1 MSKHFLIKQDFYA
14 IATQEDLDLLI
25 DENMKLLHKCISIA
39 VSEAAGYLSVKYNIS
54 KIMPDV
60 KIFSDEEG
68 VEYVK
73 GDIISIPESEF
84 NDIYTVTSD
93 KWIPSLD
100 EPSPDFESNT
110 ILDDPRDQK
119 LVEVVTTIAL
129 YHLHKRLSPNNI
141 PDFRKKEYDG
151 DNDMYTMSAIKWLML
166 VRNGDI
172 TPDGWK
178 LRTTEEQF
186 EEETGVEPMFDIDGD
201 DAAEGMMWGGSNL
214 YEYSLNG
221 YEWNR
226 NVHLHIPKPKD
237 EEEEE
242 DQGSDPD
249 EYPQV
254 PDGGWTI
261 PLDPQPLP

>member
-1 MSKHFLIKQDFYA
+1 MSKHFLIKQDFYS

-25 DENMKLLHKCISIA
+25 DENMKILHKCISIA
-39 VSEAAGYLSVKYNIS
+39 VSEAAGYLSVKYDIN
-54 KIMPDV
+54 KIMPDI

-68 VEYVK
+68 VQYVK
-73 GDIISIPESEF
+73 GDLIAIPESEF
-84 NDIYTVTSD
+84 NDIYTVTSN
-93 KWIPSLD
+93 KWIPSED
-100 EPSPDFESNT
+100 EPAPDFESNT
-110 ILDDPRDQK
+110 VLDDPRDQK

-141 PDFRKKEYDG
+141 PEFRKKEYDG
-151 DNDMYTMSAIKWLML
+151 DNDVYTMSAIKWLML

-172 TPDGWK
+172 TPNGWK

-186 EEETGVEPMFDIDGD
+186 EEETGVEPLFDIDGD

-226 NVHLHIPKPKD
+226 NVHLHIPKPK
-237 EEEEE
+237 EEEE
-242 DQGSDPD
+242 DQGSDT
-249 EYPQV
+249 EEGYPQV
-254 PDGGWTI
+254 PDGGWVI

>member
-25 DENMKLLHKCISIA
+25 DENMKILHKCISIA
-39 VSEAAGYLSVKYNIS
+39 VSEAAGYLSVKYDIN
-54 KIMPDV
+54 KIMPDI

-68 VEYVK
+68 VQYVK
-73 GDIISIPESEF
+73 GDLIAIPESEF

-93 KWIPSLD
+93 KWIPSED
-100 EPSPDFESNT
+100 EPAPDFESNT
-110 ILDDPRDQK
+110 VLDDPRDQK

-141 PDFRKKEYDG
+141 PEFRKKEYDG
-151 DNDMYTMSAIKWLML
+151 DNDVYTMSAIKWLML

-172 TPDGWK
+172 TPNGWK

-186 EEETGVEPMFDIDGD
+186 EEETGVEPLFDIDGD

-226 NVHLHIPKPKD
+226 NVHLHIPKPK
-237 EEEEE
+237 EEEE
-242 DQGSDPD
+242 DQGSDTGED
-249 EYPQV
+249 YPQV
-254 PDGGWTI
+254 PDGGWVI